1 MIAPF
6 FPKLALSEKWY
17 MSWAI
22 FRLPST
28 MIEDFYREINPPP
41 YIREFSI
48 QIKPG
53 KTHYFEINTFLKKYS
68 FNDVEFI
75 PKNISDI
82 NNKSYVFFGV
92 IS

>member
-1 MIAPF
+1 MIAPV

-22 FRLPST
+22 FRLPSM

-48 QIKPG
+48 QIKPR
-53 KTHYFEINTFLKKYS
+53 KTHYFEVNYLTLIVTIKGKASRLELGNP
-68 FNDVEFI
+68 N
-75 PKNISDI
+75 
-82 NNKSYVFFGV
+82 
-92 IS
+92 